1 MPFFTLFTLSLVL
14 VVSSAA
20 VQAGGTVRVA
30 VDSAGAQGN
39 SGSFVPSLS
48 AKGRVVAFA
57 SGATNLVAGDTN
69 AATDI
74 FVHDLKTGQTVRVAV
89 DSAGGQGNDSSF
101 VPSLSANGRVVAFD
115 SLATNLVAGDTN
127 GHRDVFVHDLTTGQ
141 TVRVSVDSV
150 GVQGNFGSFVPS
162 LSANGRWV
170 GFASGATNL
179 VAGDTNE
186 AGDVFV
192 HDLTTGQT
200 VRVSVD
206 SASAQGND
214 SSSDPSLSANGRV
227 VAFQSFATNLVAGD
241 TNGAGDV
248 FVHDRRTGQTV
259 RVSVDSAGVQG
270 NSSSFDPSLSAN
282 GRWVAFQSFA
292 TNLVAGDTNGDRDIF
307 VHDLTTGETV
317 RVSVNSAGIQGN
329 SESFFASISA
339 KGRVVAFTS
348 DASNLV
354 AEDTNGDSDVFV
366 HYRK

>member
-74 FVHDLKTGQTVRVAV
+74 FVHDLTTGQTVRVAV
-89 DSAGGQGNDSSF
+89 DSAGVQGNDSSF
-101 VPSLSANGRVVAFD
+101 VPSLSANGRVVAFASD
-115 SLATNLVAGDTN
+115 ATTLVTGDTN
-127 GHRDVFVHDLTTGQ
+127 GNRDVFVHDLTTGQ
-141 TVRVSVDSV
+141 TVRVSVDSA
-150 GVQGNFGSFVPS
+150 GVQGN
-162 LSANGRWV
+162 
-170 GFASGATNL
+170 
-179 VAGDTNE
+179 DT
-186 AGDVFV
+186 
-192 HDLTTGQT
+192 
-200 VRVSVD
+200 
-206 SASAQGND
+206 
-214 SSSDPSLSANGRV
+214 SSDPSLSANGRV

-248 FVHDRRTGQTV
+248 FVHDRRTEQTV

>member
-14 VVSSAA
+14 VASSAA

-48 AKGRVVAFA
+48 ATGRWVAFA

-74 FVHDLKTGQTVRVAV
+74 FVHDRKTG
-89 DSAGGQGNDSSF
+89 
-101 VPSLSANGRVVAFD
+101 
-115 SLATNLVAGDTN
+115 
-127 GHRDVFVHDLTTGQ
+127 
-141 TVRVSVDSV
+141 
-150 GVQGNFGSFVPS
+150 
-162 LSANGRWV
+162 
-170 GFASGATNL
+170 
-179 VAGDTNE
+179 E
-186 AGDVFV
+186 
-192 HDLTTGQT
+192 T

-206 SASAQGND
+206 SAGIEGNGD
-214 SSSDPSLSANGRV
+214 SSGPSISATGRW

-241 TNGAGDV
+241 TNEASDV

-259 RVSVDSAGVQG
+259 RVSMDSAGVQG
-270 NSSSFDPSLSAN
+270 NDTSSDPSISAN

-329 SESFFASISA
+329 SESFFASLSA

>member
-1 MPFFTLFTLSLVL
+1 MDKV
-14 VVSSAA
+14 
-20 VQAGGTVRVA
+20 
-30 VDSAGAQGN
+30 
-39 SGSFVPSLS
+39 
-48 AKGRVVAFA
+48 
-57 SGATNLVAGDTN
+57 
-69 AATDI
+69 
-74 FVHDLKTGQTVRVAV
+74 DLKTGQTVRVAV
-89 DSAGGQGNDSSF
+89 DSAGVQGND
-101 VPSLSANGRVVAFD
+101 
-115 SLATNLVAGDTN
+115 T
-127 GHRDVFVHDLTTGQ
+127 
-141 TVRVSVDSV
+141 
-150 GVQGNFGSFVPS
+150 
-162 LSANGRWV
+162 
-170 GFASGATNL
+170 
-179 VAGDTNE
+179 
-186 AGDVFV
+186 
-192 HDLTTGQT
+192 
-200 VRVSVD
+200 
-206 SASAQGND
+206 
-214 SSSDPSLSANGRV
+214 SSDPSLSANGRV

-292 TNLVAGDTNGDRDIF
+292 TNLVAGDTNGDCDVF

-329 SESFFASISA
+329 SESFFASLSA

>member
-1 MPFFTLFTLSLVL
+1 MPFFTLFTLSLML

-48 AKGRVVAFA
+48 ATGRWVAFA

-89 DSAGGQGNDSSF
+89 DSAGGQSNDSSF
-101 VPSLSANGRVVAFD
+101 VPAISANGRVVAFD

-127 GHRDVFVHDLTTGQ
+127 GNRDVFVY
-141 TVRVSVDSV
+141 
-150 GVQGNFGSFVPS
+150 
-162 LSANGRWV
+162 
-170 GFASGATNL
+170 
-179 VAGDTNE
+179 
-186 AGDVFV
+186 
-192 HDLTTGQT
+192 
-200 VRVSVD
+200 
-206 SASAQGND
+206 
-214 SSSDPSLSANGRV
+214 
-227 VAFQSFATNLVAGD
+227 
-241 TNGAGDV
+241 
-248 FVHDRRTGQTV
+248 DRTTGQTV

-270 NSSSFDPSLSAN
+270 NSSSFDPSISAN

-317 RVSVNSAGIQGN
+317 RVSADSAGIQGN
-329 SESFFASISA
+329 GASFSDSRATGGVR
-339 KGRVVAFTS
+339 GRTRNPKRGS
-348 DASNLV
+348 RN
-354 AEDTNGDSDVFV
+354 
-366 HYRK
+366 

>member
-101 VPSLSANGRVVAFD
+101 VPSLSANGRVVAFASD
-115 SLATNLVAGDTN
+115 ATTLVTGDTN
-127 GHRDVFVHDLTTGQ
+127 GNRDVFVHDLTTGQ
-141 TVRVSVDSV
+141 
-150 GVQGNFGSFVPS
+150 
-162 LSANGRWV
+162 
-170 GFASGATNL
+170 
-179 VAGDTNE
+179 
-186 AGDVFV
+186 
-192 HDLTTGQT
+192 
-200 VRVSVD
+200 
-206 SASAQGND
+206 
-214 SSSDPSLSANGRV
+214 
-227 VAFQSFATNLVAGD
+227 
-241 TNGAGDV
+241 
-248 FVHDRRTGQTV
+248 
-259 RVSVDSAGVQG
+259 
-270 NSSSFDPSLSAN
+270 
-282 GRWVAFQSFA
+282 
-292 TNLVAGDTNGDRDIF
+292 
-307 VHDLTTGETV
+307 TV